1 MIGNTAPEVTLE
13 TPPRRCPVSA
23 GEPVMLSAVADDDGK
38 PAPRSI
44 PVALIGT
51 SHFVP
56 NSATGLRLS
65 WFRYRGPGE
74 VTFDPPQTKV
84 WQDHRDGGN
93 SPWSTGWE
101 TPRVPDDNRWTVQA
115 TFSEPGTYV
124 LRALAHDG
132 GLIDYEDVTID
143 VNR

>member
-1 MIGNTAPEVTLE
+1 Q
-13 TPPRRCPVSA
+13 
-23 GEPVMLSAVADDDGK
+23 
-38 PAPRSI
+38 
-44 PVALIGT
+44 

-74 VTFDPPQTKV
+74 VMFDPAQTKV
-84 WQDHRDGGN
+84 WEDRRDGGD
-93 SPWSTGWE
+93 SPWSAGWQ
-101 TPRVPDDNRWTVQA
+101 TPPIPPDNRWTVQA

-132 GLIDYEDVTID
+132 GLIKYEDVTVI
-143 VNR
+143 VRR